1 ALEAGL
7 LPNLLPGGRPIADA
21 AARVDLAAAWGLDVV
36 NSTPGRDGDSILA
49 AAAAGDLRA
58 LVVGGVDLSDLP
70 DPAAALLAL
79 ETLPFVVSLEVRRS
93 EVTDRAHVILPV
105 AATAERA
112 GTFVNWE
119 GRIRPFDKVL
129 QTSALNDIRVLAGIA
144 EELDASLGFRTV
156 DEVRLEMQEL
166 GPWDGEPSSFSAA
179 DRRPA
184 ALAGPVVPAGGSEMV
199 LSTWRMLIDD
209 SRAVA
214 GEPYLQA
221 TGRAPVAVVAEA
233 ALVRLGLTA
242 GESVTVSTQ
251 YGSVTLPSV
260 VADMADD
267 VVWLPS
273 RGRAGDGP
281 GFNLRRD
288 LRAQAGSIVRVER
301 GVA

>member
-1 ALEAGL
+1 
-7 LPNLLPGGRPIADA
+7 
-21 AARVDLAAAWGLDVV
+21 
-36 NSTPGRDGDSILA
+36 
-49 AAAAGDLRA
+49 
-58 LVVGGVDLSDLP
+58 
-70 DPAAALLAL
+70 
-79 ETLPFVVSLEVRRS
+79 
-93 EVTDRAHVILPV
+93 
-105 AATAERA
+105 
-112 GTFVNWE
+112 
-119 GRIRPFDKVL
+119 
-129 QTSALNDIRVLAGIA
+129 
-144 EELDASLGFRTV
+144 
-156 DEVRLEMQEL
+156 
-166 GPWDGEPSSFSAA
+166 
-179 DRRPA
+179 
-184 ALAGPVVPAGGSEMV
+184 MV

-221 TGRAPVAVVAEA
+221 TGRAPVAVVSEA

-273 RGRAGDGP
+273 RGRAGAGA